1 MSKMKEDM
9 LKFKEKLENSDIIE
23 RNYRNHN
30 LIIFGMDEY
39 QHENK
44 WDTMFRVM
52 DLFASE
58 MHINIHEDSI
68 DNCYWIG
75 SRRGHRSLLVRF
87 TRIITRDAVLEQA
100 KILRGTKIRL
110 ERDFDFYTRRVS

>member
-1 MSKMKEDM
+1 MPKIPIKIDHLTETWKGVNEEMSKMKEDM
-9 LKFKEKLENSDIIE
+9 LKFKVKLQNSDIIE

-44 WDTMFRVM
+44 WDMMFRVL
-52 DLFASE
+52 DLFVSE

-68 DNCYWIG
+68 DNCY
-75 SRRGHRSLLVRF
+75 
-87 TRIITRDAVLEQA
+87 
-100 KILRGTKIRL
+100 
-110 ERDFDFYTRRVS
+110 